1 MSDIKYNTY
10 QLPNISLIK
19 AQLPT
24 DIYNSIMSEVKEIQ
38 NYGNTRK
45 WNHKLAGALEKEYE
59 LIKSRSS
66 LVPFLID
73 MAKHHPTPHALYFS
87 HAERTLPLP
96 SLTIPSKVNIGGI
109 YFVNQPLTS

>member
-1 MSDIKYNTY
+1 MFDTFE
-10 QLPNISLIK
+10 LPNIRIGSAK
-19 AQLPT
+19 LPT
-24 DIYNSIMSEVKEIQ
+24 DIYNSVMSEVKEIEKDGSP
-38 NYGNTRK
+38 NK
-45 WNHKLAGALEKEYE
+45 WNHRLAGAIEREYE

>member
-1 MSDIKYNTY
+1 MMFDVFT
-10 QLPNISLIK
+10 LPNWGIGRSKI
-19 AQLPT
+19 PE
-24 DIYNSIMSEVKEIQ
+24 DIYNNIMSEIKEIQ
-38 NYGNTRK
+38 NYGSPNK
-45 WNHKLAGALEKEYE
+45 YNNQLAGAIEKEYE